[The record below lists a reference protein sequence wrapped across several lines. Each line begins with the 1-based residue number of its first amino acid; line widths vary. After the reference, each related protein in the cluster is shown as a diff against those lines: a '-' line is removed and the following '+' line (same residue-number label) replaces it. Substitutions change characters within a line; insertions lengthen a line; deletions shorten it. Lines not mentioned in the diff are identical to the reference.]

1 MRIFTTSTTLY
12 YTILHY
18 TTLYYTILPPLRYYT
33 TDILTFHLLQY
44 KASKHRLETEM
55 KHLLAPLY
63 TLQ

>member
-12 YTILHY
+12 YTILPP
-18 TTLYYTILPPLRYYT
+18 LRYYTILPPLRYYT